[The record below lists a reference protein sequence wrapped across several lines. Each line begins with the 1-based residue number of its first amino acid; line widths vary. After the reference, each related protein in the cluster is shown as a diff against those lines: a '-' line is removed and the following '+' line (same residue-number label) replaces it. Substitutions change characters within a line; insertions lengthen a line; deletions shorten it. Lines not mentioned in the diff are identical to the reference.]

1 MRTFPFSRTCFR
13 LAMCENSQSHP
24 WDRIVP
30 IEAVDPALV
39 PSFSCGDEPMDTW
52 FLSKAANWCYLGLCQ
67 VYAAVDDLGIVGFF
81 SLSPTSIA
89 PRSLTAS
96 LRHGKNA
103 MEHPGILLG
112 RIAVRLDLQRTSQRV
127 GTSLL
132 HHAVKRS
139 VRYRRYG
146 WGQVCCSGRKERRTC
161 VLVCASS
168 VSPAQR

>member
-1 MRTFPFSRTCFR
+1 
-13 LAMCENSQSHP
+13 
-24 WDRIVP
+24 
-30 IEAVDPALV
+30 
-39 PSFSCGDEPMDTW
+39 MDTW

-112 RIAVRLDLQRTSQRV
+112 RIAVRLDLQRTSQKV

-139 VRYRRYG
+139 VDIADMVG
-146 WGQVCCSGRKERRTC
+146 GRFV
-161 VLVCASS
+161 VLDAKNEGLASWYARHEFRPLKDNPLRM
-168 VSPAQR
+168 VLPMKDAHALVKRLGEDYFKF